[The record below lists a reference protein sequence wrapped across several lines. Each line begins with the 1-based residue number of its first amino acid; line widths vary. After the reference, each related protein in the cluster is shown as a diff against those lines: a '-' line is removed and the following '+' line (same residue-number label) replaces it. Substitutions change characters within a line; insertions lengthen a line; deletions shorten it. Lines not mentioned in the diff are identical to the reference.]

1 MDIRIGN
8 DIRLNVAISDF
19 DILEGETIKC
29 AHCFLMCETEKRL
42 TDVDPK
48 SIKLP
53 TKYTL
58 HNYGGRIYNVL
69 PFNVQVRPCGG
80 PGLFGKSLRQYGRP
94 IYTRVS
100 EEDGYVYGYF
110 QEDKQYML
118 GDYYLVVML
127 VLDREKYGRREKRH
141 IVVDYGYVFTLTMDG
156 DVCDPDG
163 IYVSRQKDKLPNT
176 ITWDVDPSL
185 TTYRIGD
192 AVTFSAHAVDGSV
205 TFDKQSPTTFTGDG
219 MVITATSQNTT
230 SLIGQI
236 DIKTLRLRRSIQ
248 NNVTFS
254 APSSVA
260 AGTEVTLQA
269 TAVYGEVTF
278 TAEDMNGNAVQITN
292 NKITVTKDIKV
303 TATSYGD
310 DEYVSKSV
318 ERTISCLAQ
327 GYYGASSTV
336 PVEVSTTNP
345 VTLTG
350 QHVNVSIATTLS
362 DHAKCHWVAIPTSS
376 SYTVTRLK
384 DIDNDDLTEYVETTT
399 IGGYT
404 VYYYQDSVNIDN
416 TSNFTITQ

>member
-29 AHCFLMCETEKRL
+29 AHCFLMCEAEKRL
-42 TDVDPK
+42 SDVDPK

-100 EEDGYVYGYF
+100 EEDGYIYGYF

-176 ITWDVDPSL
+176 ITWDVDPSQ

-192 AVTFSAHAVDGSV
+192 TVTFSAHAVDGSV

-219 MVITATSQNTT
+219 MVITATSQNTA

-236 DIKTLRLRRSIQ
+236 DIKTLRLRRQIQ
-248 NNVTFS
+248 NNITFN

-260 AGTEVTLQA
+260 TGTEVTLQA

-278 TAEDMNGNAVQITN
+278 TAEDMNGNTVQITN

-345 VTLTG
+345 ITLTG
-350 QHVNVSIATTLS
+350 QRVNVSIVTTLS
-362 DHAKCHWVAIPTSS
+362 DHVKCHWVAIPTSS
-376 SYTVTRLK
+376 GYTVTQLK
-384 DIDNDDLTEYVETTT
+384 DADNDDLTEYTETTT
-399 IGGYT
+399 IGDYT

-416 TSNFTITQ
+416 ISNFTITQ